1 MQTLQISDEAAS
13 NLNNMAQ
20 QEHVSNTE
28 LIELLIKKHSEE
40 LRKQS
45 GQLTDFAGILAGS
58 PSFTENPLDIQK
70 AMRNEWETV

>member
-1 MQTLQISDEAAS
+1 MQTLLISDEAAS
-13 NLNNMAQ
+13 NLSNMAQ
-20 QEHVSNTE
+20 QEHVSSVE
-28 LIELLIKKHSEE
+28 LIELLIKKYSEE

-70 AMRNEWETV
+70 AMRNEWD